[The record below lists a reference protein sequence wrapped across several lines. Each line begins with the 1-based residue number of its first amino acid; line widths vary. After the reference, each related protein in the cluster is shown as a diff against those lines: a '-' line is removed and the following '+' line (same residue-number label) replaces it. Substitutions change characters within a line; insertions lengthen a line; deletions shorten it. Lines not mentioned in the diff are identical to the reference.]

1 MKYLYI
7 SLTDSIK
14 LREKWRIVGSLVGAL
29 PRFPRQNNYLGLPL
43 QLMPEETTLLLEK
56 GKFK

>member
-14 LREKWRIVGSLVGAL
+14 LREEWRIVGSLVGAL
-29 PRFPRQNNYLGLPL
+29 SRFPRQNNHLGLPL

-56 GKFK
+56 GRFK